1 MELTTEWK
9 GAPVNDDGSLGGKFW
24 AKIVGLII
32 LIGIAAM
39 IFFIIVGNVWARSGF
54 LGVMIVVFGTF
65 LVFAYISDRR
75 KQKEAEEYA

>member
-1 MELTTEWK
+1 VE
-9 GAPVNDDGSLGGKFW
+9 DDGSLGGKFW
-24 AKIVGLII
+24 LKAVGLII

-65 LVFAYISDRR
+65 LVFAYISDRK
-75 KQKEAEEYA
+75 KQKEAEEWAD